1 VKKSKIIRELNNK
14 IEFLQKNISEINIK
28 ENLKKKEAYNLLMYK
43 FKNNEPLEYFGSYVY
58 VVKFE
63 KKSSLY
69 IDENC
74 MEFSLS
80 NGSIIII
87 RGFIL

>member
-1 VKKSKIIRELNNK
+1 MKKSQIISELNNQ
-14 IEFLQKNISEINIK
+14 IEFLQKHIAEMEK
-28 ENLKKKEAYNLLMYK
+28 RDNLKKKEAYNLLMYK
-43 FKNNEPLEYFGSYVY
+43 FKNNEPLEYFGSYVH

-63 KKSSLY
+63 KKPSWF
-69 IDENC
+69 INENC
-74 MEFSLS
+74 MEFRLS